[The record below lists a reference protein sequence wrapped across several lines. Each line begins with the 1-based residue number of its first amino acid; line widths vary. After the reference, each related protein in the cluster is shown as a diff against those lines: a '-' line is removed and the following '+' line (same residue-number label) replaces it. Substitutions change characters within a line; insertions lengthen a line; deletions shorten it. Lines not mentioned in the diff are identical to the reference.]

1 MNAMSLWY
9 RKPASDWNEALPIGN
24 GRLGGMVFGDTV
36 RERVQLNEDSV
47 WYGGPMDRNNPD
59 ALTYLPDIRR
69 MIAEGRLSEAEK
81 LAAAALSGTP
91 QQMRHY
97 TTLGEL
103 YLEFGHREVMD
114 YRRSLD
120 LERGVASVV
129 YEAEG
134 VRYRRDYF
142 ASYPARVMAI
152 RVEADRSGAV
162 SFSAHLSRVYN
173 LMVTSLPRWRPYT
186 LQAVTPVR
194 KTGLPTSNLRLLLTR
209 LYQQ

>member
-24 GRLGGMVFGDTV
+24 GRLGGMVFGDTF

-47 WYGGPMDRNNPD
+47 WYGGHMDWNNPD
-59 ALTYLPDIRR
+59 ALAYLPDIRR
-69 MIAEGRLSEAEK
+69 MIAECRLSEAEK

-103 YLEFGHREVMD
+103 YLEFGHWEVMD

-120 LERGVASVV
+120 LERGVASVA

-134 VRYRRDYF
+134 AATGGIISPAIPPGLWQSAWKRPSPERSRSRRNCPECITF
-142 ASYPARVMAI
+142 MWMNCRLQTAMR
-152 RVEADRSGAV
+152 
-162 SFSAHLSRVYN
+162 FS
-173 LMVTSLPRWRPYT
+173 
-186 LQAVTPVR
+186 
-194 KTGLPTSNLRLLLTR
+194 
-209 LYQQ
+209 